1 MIRTFKADLIITNDG
16 PPLRN
21 GYVDVNSEGVI
32 VSIGEESSSSNI
44 TEVSGIITPGFVN
57 SHCHLEL
64 SHLKGKVKE
73 RTDGMSG
80 FIKGLFAERFSSSDE
95 EMAQA
100 MFLADKEMHDEGIVA
115 VGDISNFDISL
126 PIKQKSSIYYHTFV
140 EVVGQ
145 DPSKAYDIL
154 EKAMLLRDEYIFNT
168 KGSASVVPHA
178 PYSMSR
184 ALISAVNKEAFHKS
198 RPVSIHMQ
206 ESDDEFLFCKDKSGP
221 LSEFFLGLGLNI
233 RVFDNISDACPMLN
247 TLPLLTDCKPLMM
260 VHNTLTTAAQIDI
273 ATALHNDLY
282 WCLCPN
288 ANNYITGR
296 LPHLCIYNNDELK
309 VTVGTDSLASNH
321 RLSILDELKTIAAA
335 HPEIPFERLIKW
347 ATINGAEFLGI
358 DKKFGKIKA
367 GMTPGLVQ
375 IDNVNIENLV
385 LNGEGKSKLI
395 NWL

>member
-1 MIRTFKADLIITNDG
+1 MIKTFKADLIITNDG

-21 GYVDVNSEGVI
+21 GFVDVNAEGII
-32 VSIGEESSSSNI
+32 VAVGHESSSDNI
-44 TEVSGIITPGFVN
+44 VEVPGIITPGFVN

-64 SHLKGKVKE
+64 SHLKGKVEE
-73 RTDGMSG
+73 RNGGMAG
-80 FIKGLFAERFSSSDE
+80 FIRGLFAARFASSNDE
-95 EMAQA
+95 IQHAMA
-100 MFLADKEMHDEGIVA
+100 LADKEMYEEGIVA
-115 VGDISNFDISL
+115 VGDIANLDISL
-126 PIKQKSSIYYHTFV
+126 PIKQKSNIYYHTFF

-145 DPSKAYDIL
+145 DPSKADSII
-154 EKAMLLRDEYIFNT
+154 EKAITLRDEYTFNT
-168 KGSASVVPHA
+168 KGTASIAPHA

-184 ALISAVNKEAFHKS
+184 ALISAVNKNASHNNQ
-198 RPVSIHMQ
+198 PVSIHMQ

-221 LSEFFLGLGLNI
+221 LSDFFLGLGLNI
-233 RVFDNISDACPMLN
+233 RLFDNISDACPMLN

-273 ATALHNDLY
+273 ASALHNNLY

-296 LPHLCIYNNDELK
+296 LPFLNIYNNDELK

-321 RLSILDELKTIAAA
+321 RLSILSELKTIAAA

-358 DKKFGKIKA
+358 DKKFGKIKV
-367 GMTPGLVQ
+367 GMAPGLVQ
-375 IDNVNIENLV
+375 IDNLNVENLV
-385 LNGEGKSKLI
+385 LNEKSKSKLI
-395 NWL
+395 N

>member
-1 MIRTFKADLIITNDG
+1 MIRTFKSDLIITNDG

-32 VSIGEESSSSNI
+32 VAVGQDSNSSSF
-44 TEVSGIITPGFVN
+44 TEIKGVITPGFVN

-64 SHLKGKVKE
+64 SHLKGKTKMQ
-73 RTDGMSG
+73 TDGMTG
-80 FIKGLFAERFSSSDE
+80 FIKGIFSERFSSSDD
-95 EMAQA
+95 EMTEA
-100 MFLADKEMHDEGIVA
+100 MILADKEMYDEGIVA

-126 PIKQKSSIYYHTFV
+126 QVKQKSSIYYHTFI

-145 DPSKAYDIL
+145 DPSKADAIL
-154 EKAMLLRDEYIFNT
+154 EKALMLCDEYIFNT
-168 KGSASVVPHA
+168 KGNASIVPHS

-184 ALISAVNKEAFHKS
+184 ALISAVNKNAFHKKQ
-198 RPVSIHMQ
+198 PVSIHMQ

-233 RVFDNISDACPMLN
+233 RLFDNISDACPMLN
-247 TLPLLTDCKPLMM
+247 TLPLLTNCKPLMM

-273 ATALHNDLY
+273 AIALHNDLY

-296 LPHLCIYNNDELK
+296 LPQFCIYNNDDLK

-321 RLSILDELKTIAAA
+321 QLSILSELKTIAAA

-347 ATINGAEFLGI
+347 VTINGAEFLGI
-358 DKKFGKIKA
+358 DKKFGKIKV

-375 IDNVNIENLV
+375 IEGVNIENMV
-385 LNGEGKSKLI
+385 LNGEAKSKKI
-395 NWL
+395 N